1 MHQLKKKI
9 EDTLLKLLLKKDF
22 YEIQI
27 VEIRKKTR
35 ISSKKF
41 FAIFK
46 TKEEIIISFFNRID
60 SALELKIKKK
70 KFGNNIKDNLF
81 EICMTKLD
89 LLYPYKKNLHNFY
102 LSFKKKP
109 DLFLKLYK
117 SFFKSME
124 RNLKLSKINLDPI
137 KKNLKVLI
145 FSFLY
150 LSIIYEWLKEDSSNN
165 EKVMAILDQRLS
177 LIENILI

>member
-1 MHQLKKKI
+1 MQKLRKII
-9 EDTLLKLLLKKDF
+9 EDIFLKLLLKKDF
-22 YEIQI
+22 HEIQI
-27 VEIRKKTR
+27 IEIRKKTR
-35 ISSKKF
+35 IPSKKF
-41 FAIFK
+41 FTIFK
-46 TKEEIIISFFNRID
+46 TKEEIMISFFKRID
-60 SALELKIKKK
+60 LALEMRIKKK

-81 EICMTKLD
+81 EICMVKLD
-89 LLYPYKKNLHNFY
+89 LLFPYKKNLHNFY
-102 LSFKKKP
+102 ISFKTKP

-124 RNLKLSKINLDPI
+124 GNLKLSKINLDPI

-150 LSIIYEWLKEDSSNN
+150 LSIIYEWLKENSSNN
-165 EKVMAILDQRLS
+165 EKVMAVLDQRLS

>member
-22 YEIQI
+22 HEIQI

-35 ISSKKF
+35 IPSKKF

-102 LSFKKKP
+102 LSFKTKP
-109 DLFLKLYK
+109 DIFLRLYK
-117 SFFKSME
+117 SFFESME
-124 RNLKLSKINLDPI
+124 GNLKLSKINLDPI
-137 KKNLKVLI
+137 KKNLKVLV

-150 LSIIYEWLKEDSSNN
+150 LSIINEWLKENSSNN
-165 EKVMAILDQRLS
+165 EKVMAVLDQRLS
-177 LIENILI
+177 LIENIFI

>member
-9 EDTLLKLLLKKDF
+9 EDTLLKLLLKKDIHK
-22 YEIQI
+22 IQI
-27 VEIRKKTR
+27 VEKRKKTR
-35 ISSKKF
+35 IPSKKF
-41 FAIFK
+41 FSIFK

-89 LLYPYKKNLHNFY
+89 LLYPNKKNLHNFY

>member
-22 YEIQI
+22 HEIQI

-124 RNLKLSKINLDPI
+124 RNLKLNMRAAQRIQLHYY
-137 KKNLKVLI
+137 LKTTMRVI
-145 FSFLY
+145 RISQLY
-150 LSIIYEWLKEDSSNN
+150 YQARKPMD
-165 EKVMAILDQRLS
+165 
-177 LIENILI
+177 